1 MPLVAPEPGEDLAVL
16 AQTLLALAD
25 NPREVSYVVG
35 DHLFTVSDAVA
46 DRYLAALT
54 TGDEMDEP
62 KPKAAKKAVPAKK
75 AAPKTKEG

>member
-25 NPREVSYVVG
+25 DPREVTYVVG

-46 DRYLAALT
+46 DRYLVVLT
-54 TGDEMDEP
+54 GSSSDEES